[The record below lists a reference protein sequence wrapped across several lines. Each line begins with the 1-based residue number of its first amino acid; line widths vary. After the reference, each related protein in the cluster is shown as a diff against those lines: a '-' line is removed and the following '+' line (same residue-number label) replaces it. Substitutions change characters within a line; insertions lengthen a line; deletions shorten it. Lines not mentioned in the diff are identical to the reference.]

1 MNKTFTIFCC
11 LLAIVLPVMSFAQ
24 TDSDYSNLLQFL
36 KGDGAFEKWFMEVFT
51 KLDNSVQDS
60 AGEAALVG
68 KAIGGLGAL
77 MYLGYMGW
85 QMAAG
90 DREWEI
96 TPMLKPVLIGFTLV
110 YWTGFVNLIQ
120 APFEAI
126 AEPGVAIFSDI
137 ESEVNDLRIQRF
149 KKQQQLLDAVI
160 KLKADE
166 DAKQEVI
173 ENTGKD
179 ADDSW
184 FDISD
189 GLDKLIQPIKEWQI
203 RMEFQMQ
210 KLVAEIIEF
219 ICLSILRI
227 CVYLIFFIQKI
238 WAYIL
243 IILGPIAVGMAL
255 VPGFENSL
263 YSWVS
268 KFININLYTFVAYT
282 IINIGQQLIASGYTM
297 EIERYDTLLS
307 GGTVTNLDALMVYVS
322 NSGMIYNQL
331 FTCVAYIVT
340 GIGVLMTPTIAD
352 TIVTAGGAGVMTKMK
367 NAAGKVVNA
376 AKTAVL
382 AAKTGGVAAA
392 GAAAKSAAAGSA
404 SGRVNSAMKSG
415 K

>member
-1 MNKTFTIFCC
+1 MNKKITLTLC
-11 LLAIVLPVMSFAQ
+11 LLAIVLPILGFAQ
-24 TDSDYSNLLQFL
+24 TDGDYSNLLQFL

-51 KLDNSVQDS
+51 KLDTSVQDS
-60 AGEAALVG
+60 AQASALVG
-68 KAIGGLGAL
+68 RAIGGLGAL

-96 TPMLKPVLIGFTLV
+96 VPMLKPVLIGFTLV

-126 AEPGVAIFSDI
+126 AEPGIAIFSDI
-137 ESEVNDLRIQRF
+137 ESEVNDLRVQRF

-160 KLKADE
+160 KLNAEE

-173 ENTGKD
+173 NNTSKD

-184 FDISD
+184 FDVSEGI
-189 GLDKLIQPIKEWQI
+189 DKLLQPIKEWQI
-203 RMEFQMQ
+203 RMQFQMQ
-210 KLVAEIIEF
+210 KLLAEVIEF
-219 ICLSILRI
+219 VCLSVLRI

-268 KFININLYTFVAYT
+268 KFINVNLYTFVAYT

-297 EIERYDTLLS
+297 EIERYDTLLTN
-307 GGTVTNLDALMVYVS
+307 GTVTNLDALMVYVS

-352 TIVTAGGAGVMTKMK
+352 SIVSAGGAGAMTKMK
-367 NAAGKVVNA
+367 NAAGKVA
-376 AKTAVL
+376 SSAKTAVL
-382 AAKTGGVAAA
+382 TVKTGGAAA
-392 GAAAKSAAAGSA
+392 AASAAKSTA
-404 SGRVNSAMKSG
+404 SGRVQDAMKNG